1 MNACLVPRLQNS
13 AGEGNT
19 RKNLSL
25 PVKKVEKSR
34 TVFFGGKEGGG
45 TWLRLQ
51 PANPAPAHSLNLRP
65 SRSLC
70 FLRCN
75 LPVPVIYRL

>member
-19 RKNLSL
+19 QKTLSL

-34 TVFFGGKEGGG
+34 TVFFGGRREEGLGFVCS
-45 TWLRLQ
+45 RLIQ
-51 PANPAPAHSLNLRP
+51 LQLTP
-65 SRSLC
+65 
-70 FLRCN
+70 
-75 LPVPVIYRL
+75 